1 MVPKCSINL
10 IFFETNTKQKKRI
23 NFKGSNPLF
32 PSKKT
37 EISDFWSFFDPKINS
52 KIGQKLF
59 NILFLFLLVYVG
71 FSEYFD
77 THFLKIGQKLNS
89 QYFIAQNIQNIHYS
103 VS

>member
-1 MVPKCSINL
+1 MNLPEKKKKSHCNLIFYPISIKLVPKCSINL

-52 KIGQKLF
+52 KIGQKTF
-59 NILFLFLLVYVG
+59 
-71 FSEYFD
+71 
-77 THFLKIGQKLNS
+77 
-89 QYFIAQNIQNIHYS
+89 
-103 VS
+103 